1 MYFSGQKE
9 YTGFKIGNWVRNI
22 AGFSLVRRRDT
33 DMTGGS
39 IWKHILSFAFPLMI
53 GNLFQQLY
61 NTVDSV
67 VVGNFVGKQALAAV
81 GSTGPIMNTLIGF
94 FLGLSAGA
102 GVAVSQAYG
111 AKDEKRVHDAV
122 HAALFL
128 TLVLSAVFTV
138 VGVAFVPGMLR
149 LMSTP
154 EDVMEGATLYLR
166 IYFAG
171 VSGLMLYNIGS
182 GILRAVGDS
191 TRPLYFLIFSA
202 VTNTAL
208 DLLFVIVFRM
218 GIAGVAVATVVAQ
231 FLSAILVTVILVRAR
246 GSYRVILK
254 DIRFDKAMIG
264 RIVSLGVPAGIQQ
277 AITSFSNVFVQG
289 YINYFGSACM
299 AGWSSYGKIDQ
310 FVMLPLTS
318 IALASTT
325 FVGQNLGA
333 GDIGRAK
340 KGTRTALLMSEV
352 ITLILMIPVM
362 TFAEPLVGMFSQDP
376 DVIQNGALFIHFVTP
391 FYLLCCVNQIYAGAL
406 RGAGDTKAPMLIM
419 LGSFV
424 VFRQIYL
431 FVISRTANTMIWIG
445 MGYPFGWIVAST
457 AFLIYY
463 HFSHWESRCTY
474 LGVRKRKKD

>member
-1 MYFSGQKE
+1 
-9 YTGFKIGNWVRNI
+9 
-22 AGFSLVRRRDT
+22 
-33 DMTGGS
+33 MTTGS

-67 VVGNFVGKQALAAV
+67 VVGNFVGKEALAAV

-94 FLGLSAGA
+94 FMGLSAGA

-128 TLVLSAVFTV
+128 TLILAVVFTA

-154 EDVMEGATLYLR
+154 EDVMPGATLYLR

-171 VSGLMLYNIGS
+171 VTGLMFYNIGS

-202 VTNTAL
+202 VTNTIL
-208 DLLFVIVFRM
+208 DLLFVVAFRM
-218 GIAGVAVATVVAQ
+218 GIAGVAVATVLSQ
-231 FLSAILVTVILVRAR
+231 FLSAILVMVILVRAK
-246 GSYRVILK
+246 GIYRVIPK
-254 DIRFDKAMIG
+254 DIRFDRAMTG
-264 RIVSLGVPAGIQQ
+264 RIISLGIPTGIQQ
-277 AITSFSNVFVQG
+277 AVTSFSNVFVQG

-333 GDIGRAK
+333 GDVARAK
-340 KGTRTALLMSEV
+340 KGTRTAFLMSEV

-362 TFAEPLVGMFSQDP
+362 IFAPTLVGMFSQDP
-376 DVIQNGALFIHFVTP
+376 AVIENGAMFIHFVTP
-391 FYLLCCVNQIYAGAL
+391 FYLLCCINQIYAGAL
-406 RGAGDTKAPMLIM
+406 RGVGDTKAPMIIM

-431 FVISRTANTMIWIG
+431 FVISRTVNTMLWIG
-445 MGYPFGWIVAST
+445 MGYPFGWILAS
-457 AFLIYY
+457 LSCLVYY
-463 HFSHWESRCTY
+463 RFSRWETRCTY
-474 LGVRKRKKD
+474 LGAKKPKKA